1 MKFEKGNVIVP
12 VESTYPTGALVV
24 FGYEPD
30 GTLLAYPQG
39 GGLRYRFKPGS
50 ERQFRLVGQDE
61 MEKPLWRRAR
71 FEIEGVEKTFEGWT
85 DGTLWNGWAKP
96 YFEFGEAEKLMT
108 ALNDPMCSYDAA
120 QDRFVTKSSSGE
132 DESWTAEVIA
142 GLGGTRLKVYG
153 IGAGAW
159 VWDEEKDG

>member
-61 MEKPLWRRAR
+61 LRKPLWRRAR

-96 YFEFGEAEKLMT
+96 HFGFAVAQAVAQEFGGEYREGQ
-108 ALNDPMCSYDAA
+108 DA
-120 QDRFVTKSSSGE
+120 FVTKTNGNEEETWEAVIISSLGE
-132 DESWTAEVIA
+132 IRT
-142 GLGGTRLKVYG
+142 KVYP

-159 VWDEEKDG
+159 IWDRV